1 MPYVS
6 FFFGIII
13 RMFHDEH
20 NPPHFHAEYQGQRAS
35 FDFDGNLIKGR
46 RFKSRTAKSLIKKW
60 AKLHQ
65 KELMENW
72 DRARRDGELQK
83 IDPLD

>member
-13 RMFHDEH
+13 RMFHNDH
-20 NPPHFHAEYQGQRAS
+20 NPPHFHADYQGQTAK
-35 FDFDGNLIKGR
+35 FDLDGNIIKGTM
-46 RFKSRTAKSLIKKW
+46 KSRTAKSLIKKW
-60 AKLHQ
+60 AKLHK
-65 KELMENW
+65 KELTENW
-72 DRARRDGELQK
+72 QRAQKLGEIRK

>member
-6 FFFGIII
+6 MFFGIII
-13 RMFHDEH
+13 RMFYDEH

-35 FDFDGNLIKGR
+35 FDLDGNLIKGR
-46 RFKSRTAKSLIKKW
+46 FKSNTAKSLIKKW

-65 KELMENW
+65 KELLENW
-72 DRARRDGELQK
+72 GRACRAEKILK
-83 IDPLD
+83 IDPLE

>member
-6 FFFGIII
+6 FFVGIII

-20 NPPHFHAEYQGQRAS
+20 NPPHFHAEYQGQRAV
-35 FDFDGNLIKGR
+35 FDMDGNLMRGR
-46 RFKSRTAKSLIKKW
+46 MKSRTAKSLIKKW
-60 AKLHQ
+60 AKIHHH
-65 KELMENW
+65 ELVENW
-72 DRARRDGELQK
+72 DRARRDEEIRT

>member
-13 RMFHDEH
+13 RMFHNDH
-20 NPPHFHAEYQGQRAS
+20 NPPHFHAEYQGQKAK
-35 FDFDGNLIKGR
+35 FDLDGNMIVGNIR
-46 RFKSRTAKSLIKKW
+46 SRTAKTLIKKW
-60 AKLHQ
+60 ATLHKEELTTNWELGQKL
-65 KELMENW
+65 
-72 DRARRDGELQK
+72 GEIRK